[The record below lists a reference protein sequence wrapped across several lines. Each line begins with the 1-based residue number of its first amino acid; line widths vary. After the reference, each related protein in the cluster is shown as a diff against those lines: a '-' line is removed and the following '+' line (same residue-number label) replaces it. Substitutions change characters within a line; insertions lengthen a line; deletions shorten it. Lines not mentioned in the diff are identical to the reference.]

1 MKIVRLTA
9 ENFKKLVAV
18 EIRPDGST
26 IMLTGKNGAGK
37 SSVLDAIMSA
47 LCGKDFQPDK
57 PIREGQDHAE
67 IVVETENYIVKRT
80 FTESGGGT
88 LTVVNAE
95 GFSAKSPQGLLD
107 KIVGEIAFDPMMFT
121 AGTDKK
127 AVMEQRETLMKLA
140 GLDFADIDAQIAE
153 VKSQRSIV
161 KSTKESFDHEAERI
175 GFVEG
180 LPEKEVSMSEL
191 TEKLQDATTFNAAI
205 ERAESSIA
213 SHKQEIVGMREV
225 MNQQDGIIKRMK
237 EQIAEAEGTR
247 NVYLKKLEGTQK
259 LIEDMTANLQPPID
273 ATAIQQE
280 IQTVEQTNFKIRQN
294 LLKKDNL
301 AKAQAQTVKFAELG
315 KQMKALEES
324 KATKLAAVK
333 MPIDGL
339 SVTDDGVIY
348 NGIPLSQV
356 NDAKKLEIGVAIS
369 MAMNPTLK
377 VILIRNGSL
386 LDSANKAFLSDMVEK
401 HGYQVWMEVTD
412 DSGKVGLVIEDG
424 SIVANNDFPTF
435 ANPPVPDEAKPEI
448 IEKLREAQKNTTFIP
463 PIGPTKPKLKRKGGE
478 QLPLV

>member
-1 MKIVRLTA
+1 MKIVRLTC
-9 ENFKKLVAV
+9 ENFKRLVAV
-18 EIRPDGST
+18 EIKPDGST

-37 SSVLDAIMSA
+37 SSVLDAIMAA
-47 LCGKDFQPDK
+47 LLGKDYQPDK
-57 PIREGQDHAE
+57 PIRTGTDHAE
-67 IVVETENYIVKRT
+67 VVVETENYIVKRT

-88 LTVVNAE
+88 LTVTNAE
-95 GFSAKSPQGLLD
+95 GFKAASPQALLD
-107 KIVGEIAFDPMMFT
+107 KIVGSIAFDPMMFT

-127 AVMEQRETLMKLA
+127 AVTEQRETLMKLC
-140 GLDFADIDAQIAE
+140 GLDFTDIDTQIAE
-153 VKSQRSIV
+153 VKQQRSIV
-161 KSTKESFDHEAERI
+161 KGTKESFDHEAERI

-191 TEKLQDATTFNAAI
+191 TEKLQTAI
-205 ERAESSIA
+205 KNNSERDTIQSLITNQTQSIA
-213 SHKQEIVGMREV
+213 G
-225 MNQQDGIIKRMK
+225 
-237 EQIAEAEGTR
+237 
-247 NVYLKKLEGTQK
+247 
-259 LIEDMTANLQPPID
+259 
-273 ATAIQQE
+273 IQQVIDQQVESLDRFRQQMDEAANTIKTYEEKLKGIEKAKAEFEKKVPARIETEPIQVE
-280 IQTVEQTNFKIRQN
+280 IGNVEQTNFLVRQN
-294 LLKKDNL
+294 ILKKDNL
-301 AKAQAQTVKFAELG
+301 AKATAQTVKFAELG

-377 VILIRNGSL
+377 VILVRNGSL
-386 LDSANKAFLSDMVEK
+386 LDSNNKAFLSKMVDE

-424 SIVANNDFPTF
+424 SIVANNTDVPNKPVNPAPT
-435 ANPPVPDEAKPEI
+435 P
-448 IEKLREAQKNTTFIP
+448 TT
-463 PIGPTKPKLKRKGGE
+463 KAKRKGGE